1 MTPPTAHGLPRPQR
15 STKIDEAN
23 MKKIPIVAFCFIAQ
37 MVLTDS
43 SGWAA
48 DARHGEQLAHRWCAD
63 CHVVAPNQ
71 HRPTTEAAPF
81 ATVARRPGFTAE
93 QLAFFLLSPHP
104 KMPDMSLTRT
114 EASDLAA
121 YIKSL
126 AR

>member
-1 MTPPTAHGLPRPQR
+1 MR
-15 STKIDEAN
+15 KIL
-23 MKKIPIVAFCFIAQ
+23 IVAFSFIAE
-37 MVLTDS
+37 MVLTYS
-43 SGWAA
+43 SGRAA

-71 HRPTTEAAPF
+71 RRPTSEAAPF
-81 ATVARRPGFTAE
+81 ATVARRPSFNAE